1 MNDYLP
7 STTSGVKGTAF
18 KKGMV
23 HVLNTYQ
30 KQIKLMQAFT
40 FLTKIST

>member
-23 HVLNTYQ
+23 HVLLIKIKMVQALPKWNQ
-30 KQIKLMQAFT
+30 KYT
-40 FLTKIST
+40 F